1 MKAGERNRRKIF
13 VILNKLCC
21 FCSLHT
27 YIYIYIYIC
36 TYNMYNVFS
45 FSTLLLLDS
54 L

>member
-21 FCSLHT
+21 FCCT
-27 YIYIYIYIC
+27 YNMYNVIC
-36 TYNMYNVFS
+36 TYNMYNIFS